1 MTAVTDIKQPG
12 SKSAENLTT
21 DSSFLVV
28 EGPIGVG
35 KTSLARRLAHS
46 LNTELL
52 LERPDENPF
61 LERFYQDPGRYAL
74 ATQLCFMTQ
83 RFDQL
88 TDLTSRHQD
97 GVACVAD
104 FLIDKDMLFARHTL
118 GTDEFSVYQRMYQ
131 VMEMDLPAPDLVI
144 YLQAPTDVLL
154 ERVSRRGRGIE
165 QQMQRQYLEGLVDA
179 YARYFLY
186 YNAAPLLVINAE
198 SINFVDNDNDYHEL
212 LKHVRR
218 IKSGRHFF
226 NPMPSVEVS
235 PRQRRKA

>member
-1 MTAVTDIKQPG
+1 MTN
-12 SKSAENLTT
+12 E
-21 DSSFLVV
+21 SSFLVV

-61 LERFYQDPGRYAL
+61 LERFYQNPERYAL
-74 ATQLCFMTQ
+74 ATQLSFLTQ

-88 TDLTSRHQD
+88 TDLSARHTD
-97 GVACVAD
+97 SVACVAD

-118 GTDEFSVYQRMYQ
+118 GVDEFAVYQRMYQ
-131 VMEMDLPAPDLVI
+131 AMEMDLPTPDLVI
-144 YLQAPTDVLL
+144 YLQAPADVLL
-154 ERVSRRGRGIE
+154 ERISRRGRGFE
-165 QQMQRQYLEGLVDA
+165 QEMQREYLEALVDA

-198 SINFVDNDNDYHEL
+198 SINFVDNDDDYQEL
-212 LKHVRR
+212 LEYAGR
-218 IKSGRHFF
+218 IRSGRYFF
-226 NPMPSVEVS
+226 NPLPSES
-235 PRQRRKA
+235 PPPMRRHR